1 MLARLSWGYDG
12 GMEFERARSACR
24 RQPRSMLALSLA
36 VASALA
42 GCKQDETAAPSA
54 STPSSASASPSTP
67 SASTATPT
75 TKGPAVVNGPGED
88 PDCFKPWSAE
98 TKYFQWPAKPGPYRV
113 ALANGF
119 VGNTWRIQMI
129 KTAKA
134 YAESPEVKPHLK
146 ELKIVSTGTDVAA
159 QIAAIE
165 NFINSGYDA
174 VATIAVNPTAFNPV
188 IKRAKAAGVVFVPF
202 DNVLDSD
209 EVLQVNEDQAAMGRL
224 SAEWLIENLPKKSGK
239 LLEVRGLPGNS
250 VDRDRHLAF
259 RKAVEAPGNQF
270 EVVEVVGNWDDGT
283 AQKVVADALAVHRNF
298 DAMYTQGG
306 STGAVRALI
315 DAGHRLI
322 PVAGEA
328 ENGFRKLCAERAKDG
343 LLCLSLGQSPG
354 LVAIAIKAA
363 IAALQ
368 GKVLP
373 QLISVPIPTARHP
386 HFEAGVNYFPELS
399 DNFFASNDFPACG
412 VALSSQS
419 IMAATEQNN

>member
-1 MLARLSWGYDG
+1 MQARFARGNDG
-12 GMEFERARSACR
+12 VGLERGGSVSPVRA
-24 RQPRSMLALSLA
+24 LVLSLA

-42 GCKQDETAAPSA
+42 GCKQDGAATQA
-54 STPSSASASPSTP
+54 SSAPAPAVSSP
-67 SASTATPT
+67 TA
-75 TKGPAVVNGPGED
+75 KGPAVVSGPGEN

-134 YAESPEVKPHLK
+134 YAESPEVKPLLK

-188 IKRAKAAGVVFVPF
+188 IKRARAAGVVLVPF

-209 EVLQVNEDQAAMGRL
+209 EVMQVNEDQSAMGRL
-224 SAEWLIENLPKKSGK
+224 AAEWLIENLPRKSGK

-328 ENGFRKLCAERAKDG
+328 ENGFRKLCSERAKDG
-343 LLCLSLGQSPG
+343 LLCLSMGQSPG
-354 LVAIAIKAA
+354 LAAIAIKAA

-368 GKVLP
+368 GKVMP
-373 QLISVPIPTARHP
+373 QLISVPIPSARHP
-386 HFEAGVNYFPELS
+386 HFEAGVNYFPALS

-412 VALSSQS
+412 VVLSSQS
-419 IMAATEQNN
+419 IMANTEQNN